1 MERLLSFLRT
11 TVARPRWPIL
21 PAVALVL
28 VPTLVNADYKLQP
41 GDTLE
46 VSISGA
52 PDVRQRAPIGVDG
65 EIALPLV
72 GQVKVAGLSLSEARE
87 KITKDL
93 SNNVYRQT
101 GLDGREI
108 SKLILPTDVVVTAVE
123 YRPIYVSGDVSK
135 PGELPFRPGMTV
147 RQAIAMAG
155 GPDVMQSRLA
165 NPFLQAAD
173 FRAEYE
179 GLWAEL
185 ATQQVRIWRLRTE
198 LGERLTEPASNV
210 GPIPAEFGE
219 RLMQAET
226 AHLKARLADREKDKG
241 LLREA
246 INKADLQLG
255 ILAEKKKRDEEGAE
269 ADAADFQ
276 KVKELLQKGM
286 TLAVRLSDARRAA
299 LLSSN
304 QLLQTIVETSNL
316 ERQRGE
322 YLRQLEKIDSQNRID
337 DWKDLQDANLRLAQ
351 ITSRLRGTS
360 EKLIY
365 TGLLKGQFGKG
376 TAKPP
381 DIIVHR
387 KGENGQEGL
396 TANED
401 FELLP
406 GDIVEVALKSENLF
420 ELAQPSTGDGAAAG
434 TVTR

>member
-1 MERLLSFLRT
+1 MEQLLSFLRIA
-11 TVARPRWPIL
+11 VACARWPIL
-21 PAVALVL
+21 LAVALVL
-28 VPTLVNADYKLQP
+28 VPTPGNAEYKLQP

-46 VSISGA
+46 VSISGV
-52 PDVRQRAPIGVDG
+52 PDLRQRAPIGVDG

-72 GQVKVAGLSLSEARE
+72 GQVKVAGLSPSEARE
-87 KITKDL
+87 KITQDL

-108 SKLILPTDVVVTAVE
+108 SKLILPTDVVVAVVE

-155 GPDVMQSRLA
+155 GFDVMQSRLA

-173 FRAEYE
+173 FRGEYE
-179 GLWAEL
+179 ALWAEL

-198 LGERLTEPASNV
+198 LGERLIEPASNG
-210 GPIPAEFGE
+210 GPMPAEFGE
-219 RLMQAET
+219 RLVQAET

-246 INKADLQLG
+246 IIKADLQLG

-322 YLRQLEKIDSQNRID
+322 YVRQLEKIDSQNRID
-337 DWKDLQDANLRLAQ
+337 NWKELQDANLRLAQ
-351 ITSRLRGTS
+351 VTSRLRGTS

-365 TGLLKGQFGKG
+365 TGLLKGQFGKAI
-376 TAKPP
+376 AKPP

-396 TANED
+396 AANED

-406 GDIVEVALKSENLF
+406 GDIVEVALKAESLF
-420 ELAQPSTGDGAAAG
+420 ELAQPSTGDSAAAG
-434 TVTR
+434 AVTR